1 MNIQAAATAIN
12 MSAAAVQ
19 ALAAD
24 TYAMVVEL
32 RQRLYSRKQMM
43 WLNGVDNA
51 SPVPLISDQ
60 VSDAVKWSGQ
70 HVPATRSTPSP
81 VL

>member
-1 MNIQAAATAIN
+1 MQEYILNIQAAATAIN

-60 VSDAVKWSGQ
+60 VSSQPGPLDKPIKRPGQ
-70 HVPATRSTPSP
+70 
-81 VL
+81 